1 MPKSGGTDWVL
12 LLLIATILV
21 LLGITAWAL
30 LRLRKSRKDTGVSAP
45 VEGTVMWPAGRAG
58 KLAGQKPGEP
68 PQEPEAPG
76 GTVMWPKGQAARAA
90 ARPPAPPPT
99 PAPPPPAPEAPEGTV
114 MWPKGQAARAAARP
128 PAPFSA
134 PAAPEPPAE
143 PERKESFFA
152 ALVRK
157 CFPAKQPAPKTFS
170 ETVMFPRA
178 RGAGAAPESRNP
190 PMPSPVLP
198 PRASPGASGPFPAPA
213 AKEDPGWARNLPPAP
228 PRPAGVGQ
236 PPEAA
241 SPPGLTLQEE
251 VELLR
256 RQMRELQAQQN
267 QQAPGPAADP
277 PPREAP

>member
-30 LRLRKSRKDTGVSAP
+30 LRLRKSRKDAVVSAP

-76 GTVMWPKGQAARAA
+76 
-90 ARPPAPPPT
+90 
-99 PAPPPPAPEAPEGTV
+99 GTV

-213 AKEDPGWARNLPPAP
+213 AKEDPGWARHLPPAP